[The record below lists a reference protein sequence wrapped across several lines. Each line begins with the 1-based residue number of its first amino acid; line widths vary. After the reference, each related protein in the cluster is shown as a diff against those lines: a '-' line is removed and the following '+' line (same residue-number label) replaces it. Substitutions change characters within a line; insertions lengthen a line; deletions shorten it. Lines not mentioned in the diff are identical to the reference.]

1 MLLRLCSF
9 VSSFTFCTIVFSS
22 SDKSVSLIVTVWLL
36 LLLFFNSS
44 LISSRYGG
52 SKGVFPF
59 FFKQKILCHSLH
71 DGDSFGKEEL
81 FDSLNRSCLI
91 AVAYMHI
98 LLRTLELHDED
109 FDKGKRYYINVSIL
123 FDILAALTKTVIE

>member
-1 MLLRLCSF
+1 
-9 VSSFTFCTIVFSS
+9 
-22 SDKSVSLIVTVWLL
+22 
-36 LLLFFNSS
+36 

-59 FFKQKILCHSLH
+59 FFRQKILCHSLH

-81 FDSLNRSCLI
+81 FDSLNSSRLI

-98 LLRTLELHDED
+98 LLRTLDLHDED
-109 FDKGKRYYINVSIL
+109 FDKRKRYKYQTVSIL
-123 FDILAALTKTVIE
+123 LGFLAALTKTVIE

>member
-1 MLLRLCSF
+1 
-9 VSSFTFCTIVFSS
+9 
-22 SDKSVSLIVTVWLL
+22 
-36 LLLFFNSS
+36 LFFNSS
-44 LISSRYGG
+44 LISLRAGG

-71 DGDSFGKEEL
+71 DEDSFGKEEL

-109 FDKGKRYYINVSIL
+109 FDKEKRYKYQTVSIL
-123 FDILAALTKTVIE
+123 FDILAALNKTVIE